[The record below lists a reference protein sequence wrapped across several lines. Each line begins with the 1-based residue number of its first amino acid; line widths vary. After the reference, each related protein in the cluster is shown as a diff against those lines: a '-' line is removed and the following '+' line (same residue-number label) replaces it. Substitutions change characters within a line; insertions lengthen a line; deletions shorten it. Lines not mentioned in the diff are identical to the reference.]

1 MGRYPA
7 AMTTSNPDT
16 LFLHRAYT
24 DRGVF
29 GTLVTPNRSYHLLER
44 PWLGNRTSVSCIPEG
59 VYTLGLRRSGVV
71 ERTTGGQYLHGWEV
85 QDVPG
90 RTYIMMHPANTIDDL
105 EGCLAPG
112 LSTGVLPDNHG
123 TPQWAVLNSFAAFK
137 MLMEDLEARQRW
149 HLDIRTKTPEW
160 P

>member
-1 MGRYPA
+1 MNA
-7 AMTTSNPDT
+7 STSNH
-16 LFLHRAYT
+16 LFLYRAYT

-29 GTLVTPNRSYHLLER
+29 GRLETPRRSYHSLEL

-90 RTYIMMHPANTIDDL
+90 RTYIMIHPANTIDDL
-105 EGCLAPG
+105 EGCIAPG
-112 LSTGVLPDNHG
+112 LSTGVLPDNNRD
-123 TPQWAVLNSFAAFK
+123 PQWAILNSFAAFK
-137 MLMEDLEARQRW
+137 MLMGDLEAHQEW
-149 HLDIRTKTPEW
+149 LLDVRTFSPEW

>member
-1 MGRYPA
+1 MNA
-7 AMTTSNPDT
+7 STSNH
-16 LFLHRAYT
+16 LFLSRAYT
-24 DRGVF
+24 NRGVF
-29 GTLVTPNRSYHLLER
+29 GRLETPRRSYHSLEL

-90 RTYIMMHPANTIDDL
+90 RTYIMIHPANTIDDL
-105 EGCLAPG
+105 EGCIAPG
-112 LSTGVLPDNHG
+112 LSTGVLPDNNRD
-123 TPQWAVLNSFAAFK
+123 PQWAILNSFAAFK
-137 MLMEDLEARQRW
+137 MLMEDLEARQEW
-149 HLDIRTKTPEW
+149 LLDVRTFSPEW